1 MNEYK
6 FQDVSVGL
14 EEQFQV
20 TITEDMM
27 TRFRELTGDTNP
39 MHIDMDYAQ
48 KHGGM
53 KDRIVYG
60 MLSASFYST
69 LVGMYLPGKY
79 ALFEKCE
86 VSWPSPC
93 YIGDRLTV
101 IGRVS
106 EINSLFSR
114 ITIKA
119 YITNQYGKKIS
130 RALLTVGFTGEGT
143 T

>member
-6 FQDVSVGL
+6 FQDVNIGL
-14 EEQFQV
+14 EESFQV

-27 TRFRELTGDTNP
+27 TRFRELTGDINP
-39 MHIDMDYAQ
+39 MHVDTDYAQ
-48 KHGGM
+48 KYGGM
-53 KDRIVYG
+53 KDKIVYG

-79 ALFEKCE
+79 ALFEKCD

-93 YIGDRLTV
+93 YIGDKLTIV
-101 IGRVS
+101 GRVS
-106 EINSLFSR
+106 EVNALFSR

-119 YITNQYGKKIS
+119 YIVNQCGKKIS
-130 RALLTVGFTGEGT
+130 RAVLTVGFAGKETV
-143 T
+143 

>member
-14 EEQFQV
+14 EEQFEV
-20 TITEDMM
+20 IITEEMM
-27 TRFRELTGDTNP
+27 NGFGELTGDINP
-39 MHIDMDYAQ
+39 MHVDIDYAQ
-48 KHGGM
+48 KYGGM

-60 MLSASFYST
+60 MLTASFYST

-79 ALFEKCE
+79 ALFEKCD

-93 YIGDRLTV
+93 YIGDKLTV
-101 IGRVS
+101 FGRVS
-106 EINSLFSR
+106 DVNSLFSR

-119 YITNQYGKKIS
+119 YIANQQGKKIS
-130 RALLTVGFTGEGT
+130 RAILTVGFTGEGT
-143 T
+143 A